1 MSLFDIILMVLIGAS
16 CIYGITK
23 GFIRDI
29 FSLVAIV
36 CGVIAALV
44 GYPWAAGYLSA
55 IIPAGPPANIVGFAL
70 ILLSVSIAVSVLGV
84 VISKA
89 IAGADLSVYDR
100 IAGACFGLIEGIV
113 IASVIV
119 VITSVLAPSAI
130 SSSRIAP
137 PLLRG
142 VDAAITLLPSDTRK
156 QIDTSK
162 DTLKK
167 MQNEAITPP
176 EGGKEK

>member
-1 MSLFDIILMVLIGAS
+1 MSILDIILIIVVGTT

-29 FSLVAIV
+29 FSLIAVITGVVAAFI
-36 CGVIAALV
+36 
-44 GYPWAAGYLSA
+44 GYTWAAGYLSA

-89 IAGADLSVYDR
+89 MTGADLSVYDR

-113 IASVIV
+113 VASVIV
-119 VITSVLAPSAI
+119 IITAVLIPSAVT
-130 SSSRIAP
+130 SSRIAP

-142 VDAAITLLPSDTRK
+142 VNAVITLLPSDTQK
-156 QIDTSK
+156 QIDASK
-162 DTLKK
+162 NALEK
-167 MQNEAITPP
+167 MRNEAIIPP
-176 EGGKEK
+176 EETKEQ

>member
-1 MSLFDIILMVLIGAS
+1 MSILDIILIILIGTT

-29 FSLVAIV
+29 FSLIAIIV
-36 CGVIAALV
+36 GVVAALI
-44 GYPWAAGYLSA
+44 GYPWAAGYLSG
-55 IIPAGPPANIVGFAL
+55 IIPAGPLAGIVGFTL

-89 IAGADLSVYDR
+89 ISGADLSVYDR

-113 IASVIV
+113 AASLIV
-119 VITSVLAPSAI
+119 VITSVLIPSAVT
-130 SSSRIAP
+130 SSRIAP

-142 VDAAITLLPSDTRK
+142 VNTVITILPPDTQK
-156 QIDTSK
+156 QINESK
-162 DTLKK
+162 KALEK
-167 MQNEAITPP
+167 MRNEAAVPP
-176 EGGKEK
+176 EEAKEQ

>member
-1 MSLFDIILMVLIGAS
+1 MSILDIIVMVIIGAS

-29 FSLVAIV
+29 FSLIAVIA
-36 CGVIAALV
+36 GVIAALV

-55 IIPAGPPANIVGFAL
+55 LVPAGPPANLVGFAL
-70 ILLSVSIAVSVLGV
+70 ILLSVSIAVSILGV

-100 IAGACFGLIEGIV
+100 VAGACFGLIEGLVVASLIAV
-113 IASVIV
+113 IA
-119 VITSVLAPSAI
+119 SVLAPSAV

-137 PLLRG
+137 QLLRG
-142 VDAAITLLPSDTRK
+142 VDAVITLLPSDTRK

-162 DTLKK
+162 TTLKK
-167 MQNEAITPP
+167 LQNETTTPT
-176 EGGKEK
+176 EGGKGQ